1 MGSGNLARQ
10 VRTTP
15 IFTQFQINR
24 HYLHYWSE
32 MPSVLSDFGWEELSC
47 DTDEASLHS
56 AYSMLSDI
64 IPAYA
69 SRKEYAAES
78 SSGAR
83 LNIELEPPRV
93 LCEPSVLQFF
103 FDLYQLDGSNV
114 TGFTEILLSFLHL
127 EDDRSQS
134 YLEYFCDTFP
144 DIEELLS
151 SIREEPAL
159 IFPGRFQSKMGP
171 KRMTLNT
178 QEASQR
184 TLNGICVDLDPA
196 PDELGDVPMD
206 SSVLES
212 ILTRVAPSLRPNY
225 ICLTGRG
232 LHLWYVFST
241 PLQTFRVKNPRRAKL
256 KALSRALYS
265 YYGALLSGCPCVLD
279 THCSALN
286 HGFRAPGS
294 LTKRGNVVRCFCPP
308 GLSYRRSVC
317 DPLELSRELQSFDW
331 LDYPSDL
338 ALTPDDVK
346 WKSYQE
352 LHDEIA
358 ARELE
363 RKSRPASEDQ
373 LIFMQDLADRGAL
386 SSRELEQGLSASLD
400 EANDLIAAAL
410 RRKGY
415 TASGRIPRRDA
426 WKTSPHPL
434 TAGETGGVYRV
445 VYESITKVP
454 VGRRYLSLYML
465 AGVAFMT
472 DRPQKSRV
480 ELKADMLAL
489 LDTAWAKRGT
499 PLTTRDVANALT
511 GYKSEN
517 WQTRNSIV
525 EALGF
530 DPFAEPWKRNG
541 RSRAE
546 HLGELA
552 RPAAAKKKRAASLD
566 KIVCALRENPEV
578 TKGEVV
584 ETMRMSYSTVSKY
597 WAEACS
603 IAGVEDT
610 RSRTQ
615 PSRRTGIQ

>member
-1 MGSGNLARQ
+1 MGSETQNQ
-10 VRTTP
+10 PVRTTP

-24 HYLHYWSE
+24 RYLQYWSE
-32 MPSVLSDFGWEELSC
+32 MTTVLSDFGWEELSC
-47 DTDEASLHS
+47 DTDEAVLHS

-64 IPAYA
+64 IPAYG
-69 SRKEYAAES
+69 SRKEYGAET
-78 SSGAR
+78 SSGGH
-83 LNIELEPPRV
+83 LKIGLEQPRV

-103 FDLYQLDGSNV
+103 FDLYQLDGSND
-114 TGFTEILLSFLHL
+114 TGYTEILLSFLHL
-127 EDDRSQS
+127 GDDRAQS

-159 IFPGRFQSKMGP
+159 IFPGRFQSKFGV
-171 KRMTLNT
+171 KQMTLNT

-184 TLNGICVDLDPA
+184 TLNGICVDLDPV
-196 PDELGDVPMD
+196 PDELGDVPMKP
-206 SSVLES
+206 SVLVD
-212 ILTRVAPSLRPNY
+212 ILSRISPALRPNY

-241 PLQTFRVKNPRRAKL
+241 PLQTFRIKNPRRAKY

-294 LTKRGNVVRCFCPP
+294 LTKRGSVVRCFCPP

-317 DPLELSRELQSFDW
+317 DPLELSRTLQSFDW
-331 LDYPSDL
+331 LDYPTAL

-352 LHDEIA
+352 LHDEII
-358 ARELE
+358 AREME
-363 RKSRPASEDQ
+363 RKSTPATEDQ
-373 LIFMQDLADRGAL
+373 LVFLQNLADRGAL
-386 SSRELEQGLSASLD
+386 SEKELEQALAASLD
-400 EANDLIAAAL
+400 EANDLISKAL

-415 TASGRIPRRDA
+415 STASRIPRRDD
-426 WKTSPHPL
+426 WRTSPHPL

-445 VYESITKVP
+445 VYENIPKVP
-454 VGRRYLSLYML
+454 VGRRYLALYML

-480 ELKADMLAL
+480 ELKADMMAL
-489 LDTAWAKRGT
+489 LDTMWAKRGT
-499 PLTTRDVANALT
+499 PLTPRDVANALT
-511 GYKSEN
+511 GYKPEN

-525 EALGF
+525 DALGF
-530 DPFAEPWKRNG
+530 DPFAEPTKRNG
-541 RSRAE
+541 RTRSD
-546 HLGELA
+546 HLSLLG
-552 RPAAAKKKRAASLD
+552 RPGAAKKKKAASLD
-566 KIVCALRENPEV
+566 KIVGALTENPAV
-578 TKGEVV
+578 SKKEVV
-584 ETMRMSYSTVSKY
+584 ETLHMSYSTVSKY
-597 WAEACS
+597 WGEACS
-603 IAGVEDT
+603 IAGVEDV
-610 RSRTQ
+610 RSKPQKLRIDD
-615 PSRRTGIQ
+615 GI